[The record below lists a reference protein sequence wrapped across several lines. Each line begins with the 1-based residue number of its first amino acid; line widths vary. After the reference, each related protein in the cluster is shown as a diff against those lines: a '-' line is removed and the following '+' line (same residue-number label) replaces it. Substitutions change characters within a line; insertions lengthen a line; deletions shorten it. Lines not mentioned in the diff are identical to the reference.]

1 MKLLNSFE
9 FENVFRKPFHKVEN
23 SKIIIFSCS
32 NFSEVP
38 RLGISIARKQIKL
51 SHERIRIKRLI
62 RETFRLSQY
71 KLVKMDFV
79 VIVKKEV
86 MFFKN
91 NLLNKI
97 LRNLW
102 YRHYQ

>member
-1 MKLLNSFE
+1 MRLLNSYE
-9 FENVFRKPFHKVEN
+9 FEKVFRKPFYKVEN
-23 SKIIIFSCS
+23 SKVIIFSS
-32 NFSEVP
+32 LNFLITP

-79 VIVKKEV
+79 VVIKREV
-86 MFFKN
+86 MFLKN
-91 NLLNKI
+91 SLLNNI

>member
-1 MKLLNSFE
+1 MKLLNSFQ
-9 FENVFRKPFHKVEN
+9 FKNVFRKPFYRVEI
-23 SKIIIFSCS
+23 SKITVFSCL
-32 NFSEVP
+32 NFLIVP

-51 SHERIRIKRLI
+51 SHERIRIKRLV
-62 RETFRLSQY
+62 RETFRMSQH

-79 VIVKKEV
+79 VVVKKEV
-86 MFFKN
+86 MFLKN
-91 NLLNKI
+91 DLLNKI